1 VRGAVLELPRE
12 LEAGIE
18 ADGRTVDIGK
28 AHRTFPQVCE
38 DIEALS
44 LYFVY
49 GAEGQFVHASPLT
62 INAYCHA
69 SAGWWPGLAGEACS
83 R

>member
-1 VRGAVLELPRE
+1 MGAPSISAR
-12 LEAGIE
+12 
-18 ADGRTVDIGK
+18 RTG
-28 AHRTFPQVCE
+28 HSRE